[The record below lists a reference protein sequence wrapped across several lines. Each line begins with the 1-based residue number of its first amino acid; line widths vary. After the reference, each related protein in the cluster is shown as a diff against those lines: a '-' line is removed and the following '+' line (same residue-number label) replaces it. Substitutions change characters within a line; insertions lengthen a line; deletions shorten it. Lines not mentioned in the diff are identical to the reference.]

1 MAESRDSV
9 AAGGGRAEGAAT
21 LDMVVETVR
30 RILRAD
36 TASLASFSE
45 AERTITWLAT
55 SGFRSVQAEGGEI
68 VNPLR
73 GEFAERAVA
82 FDRESDEPII
92 EVRGLAGD
100 LPESEFPLH
109 SAEGVRD
116 LAIARLRARGENLG
130 VLAVGFREHHRFTA
144 EERQQ
149 LEGLADMAALALD
162 NARLLDT
169 LGAAKRVWEQTF
181 DAIPDGIIV
190 HDDRMS
196 VVRCNMAAAE
206 AMNLHPSDVVG
217 MPCAEAFARLFGE
230 RAAAYHMRPGT
241 PRLSSSFELQ
251 AEDGRRYLVAVAPL
265 SSLESGV
272 RSPESSQHDSH
283 QPGLQTHVSGFQ
295 IASWSVITW
304 SDITTLAEVQ
314 EQLARSRRL
323 ATIGQLAAGVAHEIN
338 NPLAAITTCA
348 EATLRDIKSDPAT
361 EHTAVERQWDYYLEE
376 IVRQALRCKQ
386 ITRGL
391 LDLSRQKRARRDP
404 VDLNHVVAQAAQL
417 FERRGREEGGVRF
430 EVEADPSVGE
440 VATDEAMVR
449 QVLDNLLANA
459 LDAAGE
465 GGAVRVSTL
474 LDGERVR
481 VEVADT
487 GPGIQP
493 ETLARIFDPFFT
505 TKDPGRG
512 AGLGLA
518 ISLTLA
524 EALGGALTVE
534 SKPGKGSRFRLWLP
548 RRTPEKQ

>member
-1 MAESRDSV
+1 MAESTDSGTPFE
-9 AAGGGRAEGAAT
+9 ARAEGAAT
-21 LDMVVETVR
+21 LDTVVETVR

-36 TASLASFSE
+36 TASIASFSE
-45 AERTITWLAT
+45 AERTITWLAM
-55 SGFRSVQAEGGEI
+55 SGFRSADARVEI

-73 GEFAERAVA
+73 GEFAERAAA
-82 FDRESDEPII
+82 FDQEQDEPVI

-116 LAIARLRARGENLG
+116 LALARLRARGENLG

-181 DAIPDGIIV
+181 DAIPDGVIV
-190 HDDRMS
+190 HDDRMR
-196 VVRCNMAAAE
+196 VVRCNLAAAE
-206 AMNLHPSDVVG
+206 AMGLHPAQVVG
-217 MPCAEAFARLFGE
+217 MSCSEAFSRLFGE

-241 PRLSSSFELQ
+241 PRTTNSFELQ
-251 AEDGRRYLVAVAPL
+251 AEDGRRYLVSVAPL
-265 SSLESGV
+265 TKPGAGDWVLGAGLEEQETPAPKTQNPAPNTP
-272 RSPESSQHDSH
+272 SP
-283 QPGLQTHVSGFQ
+283 
-295 IASWSVITW
+295 WSVITW

-348 EATLRDIKSDPAT
+348 EATLRDLKADP
-361 EHTAVERQWDYYLEE
+361 ETARAARERQWDYYLEE

-404 VDLNHVVAQAAQL
+404 VDLNRVVAQAAHL
-417 FERRGREEGGVRF
+417 FGQRGQESGARV
-430 EVEADPSVGE
+430 EVSADPAVGE

-449 QVLDNLLANA
+449 QVLDNLLSNA
-459 LDAAGE
+459 LDAL
-465 GGAVRVSTL
+465 GGGGLVRVSTV

-481 VEVADT
+481 VEVEDT
-487 GPGIQP
+487 GPGIAP
-493 ETLARIFDPFFT
+493 ETLARVFDPFFS

-534 SKPGKGSRFRLWLP
+534 SKPGAGSRFRLWLP

>member
-1 MAESRDSV
+1 MAESRDSRTV
-9 AAGGGRAEGAAT
+9 GARRAEGTAT
-21 LDMVVETVR
+21 LGTVVDTVR

-36 TASLASFSE
+36 TASIASFSE
-45 AERTITWLAT
+45 AERTVTWLAT

-73 GEFAERAVA
+73 GELAERAAA
-82 FDRESDEPII
+82 FNRESDEPIF
-92 EVRGLAGD
+92 EVHGLTGD
-100 LPESEFPLH
+100 LPRSEFPLH

-130 VLAVGFREHHRFTA
+130 ILAVGYREPHRFTA

-190 HDDRMS
+190 HDDRMR

-206 AMNLHPSDVVG
+206 AMGLHPSDVVG
-217 MPCAEAFARLFGE
+217 MSCAEAFARLFGE

-241 PRLSSSFELQ
+241 PRTTSSFELQ

-265 SSLESGV
+265 SSLEPEV
-272 RSPESSQHDSH
+272 WSPESGHGDPQR
-283 QPGLQTHVSGFQ
+283 PGFQ
-295 IASWSVITW
+295 IPSSWSVITW

-314 EQLARSRRL
+314 DQLARSRRL

-348 EATLRDIKSDPAT
+348 EATLRDLKSDPAT
-361 EHTAVERQWDYYLEE
+361 EHAARERQWDYYLEE

-391 LDLSRQKRARRDP
+391 LDLSRQKRPRRDP
-404 VDLNHVVAQAAQL
+404 VDLNRVVAQAAQL
-417 FERRGREEGGVRF
+417 FEHRGREEGGVRV
-430 EVEADPSVGE
+430 EVAADPSVGE

-449 QVLDNLLANA
+449 QVLDNLLSNA

-474 LDGERVR
+474 LDGQRVC
-481 VEVADT
+481 VEVTDT
-487 GPGIQP
+487 GPGIPP
-493 ETLARIFDPFFT
+493 ETLASIFDPFFT

-518 ISLTLA
+518 ISLTAA

-534 SKPGKGSRFRLWLP
+534 SKPGVGSRFRLWLP